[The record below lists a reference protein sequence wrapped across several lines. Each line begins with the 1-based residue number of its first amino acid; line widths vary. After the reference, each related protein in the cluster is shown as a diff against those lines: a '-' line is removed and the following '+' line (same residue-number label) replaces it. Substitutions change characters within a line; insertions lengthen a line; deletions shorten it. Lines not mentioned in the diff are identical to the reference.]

1 MTEQGDMIEAMTA
14 FGLLTPEAAMAAVDQ
29 AEAAMVN
36 GLASGVFVPI
46 ECAWEHRFTPGL
58 YTRTITMPAG
68 ALITSKIHRTEH
80 PFVIRRGR
88 VRVWDRVHGVQE
100 LTDGHLGITQPGTRR
115 VLFCLEETV
124 WTTFH
129 PTDKTT
135 VDEVE
140 LDIIQPHTNR
150 LLKEEEPCLG

>member
-1 MTEQGDMIEAMTA
+1 MIEAMGA
-14 FGLLTPEAAMAAVDQ
+14 LGLLSPEAAMAAIDQ

-36 GLASGVFVPI
+36 GLAGGLFVPI
-46 ECAWEHRFTPGL
+46 ECTWQHRFTPGL

-68 ALITSKIHRTEH
+68 ALITSKIHKTEH
-80 PFVIRRGR
+80 PFTVHSGR

-100 LTDGHLGITQPGTRR
+100 LTAGHLGITQPGTRR
-115 VLFCLEETV
+115 VLFCLEETI
-124 WTTFH
+124 WSTFH

-140 LDIIQPHTNR
+140 ADIIQQHTNQ
-150 LLKEEEPCLG
+150 LLKGEQPCLG

>member
-1 MTEQGDMIEAMTA
+1 MTEQRDMIEAMTA

-80 PFVIRRGR
+80 PFIIRRGR

-140 LDIIQPHTNR
+140 LDIIEPHINQ
-150 LLKEEEPCLG
+150 LLEEQPCLG